1 MMNYLQATCSP
12 PAQVFIYNSKQ
23 RVAERVAVG
32 DMTNWHTL
40 MVQMHLLGQRSGDYI
55 QDVKGEEMYD
65 IDEMIFLS
73 IFRMI

>member
-1 MMNYLQATCSP
+1 
-12 PAQVFIYNSKQ
+12 
-23 RVAERVAVG
+23 
-32 DMTNWHTL
+32 MTNWHTL